1 MALADILSTLARHGV
16 ELIVV
21 GGMAAALQGAPVNT
35 LDLDIV
41 YSRSEENVSRLMAA
55 LVELEAVFRTDSRR
69 LVPNESHLRSAGH
82 KLLQTK
88 HGLLDVLGTIEDTTS
103 YEDLLPDSTV
113 LEVAGVPVR
122 VLSLERLIQV
132 KAKLTRPK
140 DRAMLLVLQATLD
153 EQRRPRDVDG
163 GSKLE

>member
-1 MALADILSTLARHGV
+1 MALADILHALARHHV
-16 ELIVV
+16 DFIVV

-35 LDLDIV
+35 LDIDIV
-41 YSRSEENVSRLMAA
+41 YSRSEENVARLMAA
-55 LVELEAVFRTDSRR
+55 LTELEAVFRTDARR
-69 LVPNESHLRSAGH
+69 LVPNESHLRSTGH

-88 HGLLDVLGTIEDTTS
+88 HGLLDALATIEDTTS

-113 LEVAGVPVR
+113 LEVAGLPVR
-122 VLSLERLIQV
+122 VLSLERLIEV

-153 EQRRPRDVDG
+153 EKQRTR
-163 GSKLE
+163 